1 MVLSSFFIPL
11 YWINLNEMKNT
22 IYILLSL
29 LFFTLKI
36 QAQDLLKFN
45 VLNMDNGLSD
55 NTILSITKGPEG
67 FLWFGSSNGLNKYD
81 GKTIKVFKIS
91 RNTNNIISRI
101 IPIGS
106 NFLFILSHNNLY
118 LFNKRLE
125 KFSPITFRNEKSE
138 QGILDFSI
146 DTNSQCWSIT
156 KDGLYRIDLSQI
168 KIDENSD
175 TIFLRNEKIEC
186 PENKLKIIYTDQ
198 NSNNTFLAT
207 SDGQVLSLN
216 NENKKVQYICKI
228 PLKKELGIYSLF
240 YDMGQLWI
248 TTLEEGIFL
257 YDMVSQKLKHWTS
270 PKNGSSDQLSH
281 NDVYQILPFDEGKYL
296 ALTWNG
302 YTIFERM
309 DDNTYQLQAYHF
321 PYSQD
326 QYAETRMKTG
336 FYDKEGLIW
345 IGTEGGGIL
354 YADLREVFYKQYV
367 QKHANEICSIL
378 MDNKNYIWLTTFNKG
393 IMRSSEAFD
402 FKKRLDF
409 ESINIPLFNT
419 STFLSGACYTNNKLW
434 FGTSNG
440 NLIRINPTNLKS
452 WEYISLHHPLKLKT
466 NIWSILPISD
476 DEGYASTESGLFYIN
491 WKKYESEF
499 IDWGKSIQESS
510 ISIRAITID
519 NSKRLWLGTYN
530 GLVMLQPSDN
540 SHNKYYHKKGYE
552 EYFDKSITYKEIRAL
567 YKDSNNMLWIG
578 YQGLGLA
585 KLSLSEDKIVNLYT
599 TEDGLCSNF
608 TSAITEDKNQYI
620 WIGSN
625 SGISRIS
632 KHLNSFYN
640 YYISGSNR
648 SVYAKNGV
656 LFWGNHSMLT
666 YFKPQKLNIDYT
678 AQQGKVYFTDLEINH
693 VPVKI
698 NDTINN
704 QIILKEAL
712 NYTKTVKLNYE
723 NRNFSI
729 SFTNLSYLNKQQKYL
744 YRLSPYQKDWI
755 ITNEANK
762 ISYVNVPAGEYTFQ
776 VKTIFQ
782 NQKVGPLCEMKFI
795 ITPHW
800 SETVWFRLIITCI
813 VFILIIMAIRY
824 FYIKQKRKQ
833 HELKLEHELS
843 IAKMERDQEIELRK
857 ERESFFTTTAHELRT
872 PLTLIISPLQD
883 LLNRINSSHPFY
895 GKLSLI
901 LKYALG
907 LQTQTDRLLYI
918 QKIEAGMVKLQLSEI
933 NINHLLDDIAQ
944 DFVILAQKQNIN
956 YEYKSIDNDIYIWG
970 DREKLSSV
978 IQNLISNSFKYTPT
992 EGHIK
997 VSLSKKEI
1005 DRQYFVCIEIEDS
1018 GCGIDPKIK
1027 ETIFNSYETGNNT
1040 PLFSSSI
1047 GLGLKI
1053 AKSITEMHHGQ
1064 ILVNSEKGHG
1074 TTFFVYIPLGKE
1086 HFKTDEYCIVRTDE
1100 HIKNTDIVPTIN
1112 VSEKQDSETNNY
1124 KRGYTVLIIEDNK
1137 DMRQYVS
1144 SIFQKSYKVLQAEN
1158 GEIGLEMA
1166 IKHNPDIIISDV
1178 MMPVMDGL
1186 EFCSQLR
1193 SNQQIAQIPIIM
1205 LTAKSEDEDYIQA
1218 SESGADDYIRKPFN
1232 PEVLLSKT
1240 KHLLKMRR
1248 QLKQIYTKAL
1258 LNTPKQKTEEDTETN
1273 IDPFMQQI
1281 ISCIEANIS
1290 NSDFNAKQLADIMN
1304 MSQATLYRKLKKH
1317 TDLTAVELIRNMRMT
1332 QAALLLTNS
1341 EYSIVEIAERVG
1353 FNDLPTFRKH
1363 FTDMFGTSPSK
1374 YHESHSEK
1382 L

>member
-1 MVLSSFFIPL
+1 
-11 YWINLNEMKNT
+11 MKNT
-22 IYILLSL
+22 LYIFLSL
-29 LFFTLKI
+29 LLFTLKI
-36 QAQDLLKFN
+36 LAQEQLNFK
-45 VLNMDNGLSD
+45 VLNMDDGLSD

-81 GKTIKVFKIS
+81 GKIIKVFKIS
-91 RNTNNIISRI
+91 QHTNNQINKI
-101 IPIGS
+101 IPLGS
-106 NFLFILSHNNLY
+106 NFLIILSQNNLY
-118 LFNKRLE
+118 LFNKRFENFLNIAYQ
-125 KFSPITFRNEKSE
+125 KEKSGH
-138 QGILDFSI
+138 GIIDFSL
-146 DTNSQCWSIT
+146 DANNQCWAIT
-156 KDGLYRIDLSQI
+156 DDGLFCLDLSQI
-168 KIDENSD
+168 NISEKSD
-175 TIFLRNEKIEC
+175 SVFLKKEKIAYST
-186 PENKLKIIYTDQ
+186 KKFQVIYTDF

-207 SDGQVLSLN
+207 SDGKVLSLDTN
-216 NENKKVQYICKI
+216 NKNIKEICTI

-240 YDMGQLWI
+240 YDMEQLWI

-257 YDMVSQKLKHWTS
+257 YDMVSQKLQHWIS
-270 PKNGSSDQLSH
+270 PNNGSSYQLSH
-281 NDVYQILPFDEGKYL
+281 NDVYQILPFDERKYL
-296 ALTWNG
+296 SLTWNG
-302 YTIFERM
+302 YTIFEHM
-309 DDNTYQLQAYHF
+309 DNNTYRLKAYHF
-321 PYSQD
+321 PYTQNR
-326 QYAETRMKTG
+326 YAETRMKTG
-336 FYDKEGLIW
+336 FYDKKGLIW

-354 YADLREVFYKQYV
+354 YADLREVFYKQYI
-367 QKHANEICSIL
+367 QKHANEISSIM
-378 MDNKNYIWLTTFNKG
+378 MDNNDYIWLSTYHKG
-393 IMRSSEAFD
+393 IMRSTEPFD
-402 FKKRLDF
+402 LKNQLDF
-409 ESINIPLFNT
+409 EKINIPQIKT
-419 STFLSGACYTNNKLW
+419 GYFLSGASYTNNKLW
-434 FGTSNG
+434 YGTSNG
-440 NLIRINPTNLKS
+440 TIMRINPIDKKNR
-452 WEYISLHHPLKLKT
+452 EFISLHHPLKLKT
-466 NIWSILPISD
+466 DIWTILPISE
-476 DEGYASTESGLFYIN
+476 DEGYAGTENGLFYVN
-491 WKKYESEF
+491 WKKNESKF
-499 IDWGKSIQESS
+499 INWENSIQESS

-519 NSKRLWLGTYN
+519 DSNRLWIGTYK
-530 GLVMLQPSDN
+530 GLVMLQYSKDN
-540 SHNKYYHKKGYE
+540 PNAFYIKKDYE
-552 EYFDKSITYKEIRAL
+552 KSFNKSITYKEIRAL
-567 YKDSNNMLWIG
+567 YKDSNDILWIG
-578 YQGLGLA
+578 YLGLGLA
-585 KLSLSEDKIVNLYT
+585 KLSLSENKITNLYT

-608 TSAITEDKNQYI
+608 ISAITEDENQYI

-632 KHLNSFYN
+632 KHVNSFYN

-648 SVYAKNGV
+648 SVYSKHGL

-666 YFKPQKLNIDYT
+666 YFPLKKLNIDYT
-678 AQQGKVYFTDLEINH
+678 AQQGKVYFTDLEVNH

-698 NDTINN
+698 NETINN
-704 QIILKEAL
+704 QVILKEAL
-712 NYTKTVKLNYE
+712 SYTKTVKLNYE
-723 NRNFSI
+723 NRNFAI

-744 YRLSPYQKDWI
+744 YRLYPYQENWI

-762 ISYVNVPAGEYTFQ
+762 ISYDHVPAGKYTFQ
-776 VKTIFQ
+776 VKTILQ
-782 NQKVGPLCEMKFI
+782 NQDEGPLCEMKFI

-1005 DRQYFVCIEIEDS
+1005 DRQNFVCIEIEDS

-1193 SNQQIAQIPIIM
+1193 SNQQIAHIPIIM

-1218 SESGADDYIRKPFN
+1218 SESGADDYIRKHFN
-1232 PEVLLSKT
+1232 PVVLLSKT

-1290 NSDFNAKQLADIMN
+1290 NSDFNAKQLADIMH

-1332 QAALLLTNS
+1332 KAALLLTNS

-1374 YHESHSEK
+1374 YHENHSDK

>member
-1 MVLSSFFIPL
+1 
-11 YWINLNEMKNT
+11 MKNT
-22 IYILLSL
+22 LYILLCL
-29 LFFTLKI
+29 LLFTLKI
-36 QAQDLLKFN
+36 QAQGLLKFN

-91 RNTNNIISRI
+91 RNNNDLISKI
-101 IPIGS
+101 TPLDS
-106 NFLFILSHNNLY
+106 NFLLILSHNNLY
-118 LFNKRLE
+118 LFNKRSE
-125 KFSPITFRNEKSE
+125 KFSPIKFRKEELK

-146 DTNSQCWSIT
+146 DTNRFCWSIT
-156 KDGLYRIDLSQI
+156 KDGLYRINLSQI
-168 KIDENSD
+168 KIDESSD
-175 TIFLRNEKIEC
+175 TIFLRKEKIEC
-186 PENKLKIIYTDQ
+186 TKNKLKIIYTDQ

-216 NENKKVQYICKI
+216 NENKKVQYICTI

-257 YDMVSQKLKHWTS
+257 YDMVSQNLQHWTS

-302 YTIFERM
+302 YTMFERM
-309 DDNTYQLQAYHF
+309 NDNTYQLQAYHF
-321 PYSQD
+321 PYSQG

-354 YADLREVFYKQYV
+354 YADLREAFYKQYI
-367 QKHANEICSIL
+367 QKHANEISSIQ

-393 IMRSSEAFD
+393 LMRSIEPFD
-402 FKKRLDF
+402 LKKQLDF
-409 ESINIPLFNT
+409 EKINIPQFKTETL
-419 STFLSGACYTNNKLW
+419 LSGVSSSNNKLW
-434 FGTSNG
+434 FGTSEG
-440 NLIRINPTNLKS
+440 TLMRIDPTDGKCLD
-452 WEYISLHHPLKLKT
+452 YISLHHPLRLKT
-466 NIWSILPISD
+466 NIWSILPISE
-476 DEGYASTESGLFYIN
+476 DEGYAGTESGLFYIN
-491 WKKYESEF
+491 WRKHEYKF
-499 IDWGKSIQESS
+499 VDWKNSIQESS
-510 ISIRAITID
+510 TSIRAITID
-519 NSKRLWLGTYN
+519 NTKRLWIGTYN
-530 GLVMLQPSDN
+530 GLVMLQPSESN
-540 SHNKYYHKKGYE
+540 HNTFYQRKDYE
-552 EYFDKSITYKEIRAL
+552 KDFDKSITYKEIRAL
-567 YKDSNNMLWIG
+567 YKDSNDILWIG
-578 YQGLGLA
+578 YSGSGLA
-585 KLSLSEDKIVNLYT
+585 KFSLSENKIVNLYT

-608 TSAITEDKNQYI
+608 ITAITEDENQYI

-625 SGISRIS
+625 SGISRFS
-632 KHLNSFYN
+632 KHVNSFYN

-648 SVYAKNGV
+648 SVYAKNGL
-656 LFWGNHSMLT
+656 LFWGNHSVLT
-666 YFKPQKLNIDYT
+666 YFNPQKLNIDYT
-678 AQQGKVYFTDLEINH
+678 AKQGKVYFTDLEVNH

-704 QIILKEAL
+704 QVILKEAL
-712 NYTKTVKLNYE
+712 NYTETIKLNYD

-744 YRLSPYQKDWI
+744 YRLYPYQNNWI

-762 ISYVNVPAGEYTFQ
+762 ISYDHVPAGEYTFQ

-956 YEYKSIDNDIYIWG
+956 YEYKSIDNDIHIWG

-992 EGHIK
+992 EGHIT

-1005 DRQYFVCIEIEDS
+1005 DRQFFACIEIEDS

-1074 TTFFVYIPLGKE
+1074 TTFFVHIPLGKE
-1086 HFKTDEYCIVRTDE
+1086 HFKTDEYCIVKTDE
-1100 HIKNTDIVPTIN
+1100 QIKNTDILPVLN

-1124 KRGYTVLIIEDNK
+1124 KRGYTILIIEDNK

-1144 SIFQKSYKVLQAEN
+1144 SIFQKNYKVLQAEN
-1158 GEIGLEMA
+1158 GAEGLEMA
-1166 IKHNPDIIISDV
+1166 VKHNPDIIISDV

-1193 SNQQIAQIPIIM
+1193 NNQQIAHTPIIM

-1281 ISCIEANIS
+1281 ITCIEANIS

-1341 EYSIVEIAERVG
+1341 KYSIVEIAERVG

-1374 YHESHSEK
+1374 YHENHSEK

>member
-1 MVLSSFFIPL
+1 
-11 YWINLNEMKNT
+11 MKKT
-22 IYILLSL
+22 LYILLSL
-29 LFFTLKI
+29 LLLTLKI
-36 QAQDLLKFN
+36 QAQNLLNFN
-45 VLNMDNGLSD
+45 VLNMEDGLSD

-67 FLWFGSSNGLNKYD
+67 FLWFGSSSGLNQYD
-81 GKTIKVFKIS
+81 GKTVKVFKIS
-91 RNTNNIISRI
+91 QQTNKPINKI
-101 IPIGS
+101 IPLDS
-106 NFLFILSHNNLY
+106 NFLIILSQNNLY
-118 LFNKRLE
+118 LFNKQFE
-125 KFSPITFRNEKSE
+125 KFSSIIFQKEKSE
-138 QGILDFSI
+138 QDIIDFSL
-146 DTNSQCWSIT
+146 DTNNQCWTIT
-156 KDGLYRIDLSQI
+156 KEGLYQIDLSEI
-168 KIDENSD
+168 NITESSD
-175 TIFLRNEKIEC
+175 SIFMRNDKIEYSKKNL
-186 PENKLKIIYTDQ
+186 EVIYTDP
-198 NSNNTFLAT
+198 NSNNTFLAS
-207 SDGQVLSLN
+207 SDGKVLSLDTN
-216 NENKKVQYICKI
+216 NKKVKYICTI
-228 PLKKELGIYSLF
+228 PLEKQFSISSLF

-257 YDMVSQKLKHWTS
+257 YDMVSQKLQHWTS
-270 PKNGSSDQLSH
+270 PNNGNPDQLSH
-281 NDVYQILPFDEGKYL
+281 NDVYQILPFDEGKYI

-302 YTIFERM
+302 YTMFERM
-309 DDNTYQLQAYHF
+309 NDNTYRLNAHHF
-321 PYSQD
+321 PYSQY

-354 YADLREVFYKQYV
+354 YADLREIFYKQYI
-367 QKHANEICSIL
+367 QKHANEISSIL
-378 MDNKNYIWLTTFNKG
+378 IDNKDYIWLTTFHKG
-393 IMRSSEAFD
+393 LMRSIEPFD
-402 FKKRLDF
+402 LKKQLDF
-409 ESINIPLFNT
+409 EKINIPQFKTETL
-419 STFLSGACYTNNKLW
+419 LSGVSSSNNKLW
-434 FGTSNG
+434 FGTSEG
-440 NLIRINPTNLKS
+440 TLMRIDPTDGKCLD
-452 WEYISLHHPLKLKT
+452 YISLHHPLRLKT
-466 NIWSILPISD
+466 NIWSILPISE
-476 DEGYASTESGLFYIN
+476 DEGYAGTESGLFYIN
-491 WKKYESEF
+491 WRKHEYKF
-499 IDWGKSIQESS
+499 VDWKNSIQESS
-510 ISIRAITID
+510 TSIRAITID
-519 NSKRLWLGTYN
+519 NTKRLWIGTYN
-530 GLVMLQPSDN
+530 GLVMLQPSESN
-540 SHNKYYHKKGYE
+540 HNTFYQRKDYE
-552 EYFDKSITYKEIRAL
+552 KDFDKSITYKEIRAL
-567 YKDSNNMLWIG
+567 YKDSNDILWIG
-578 YQGLGLA
+578 YSGSGLA
-585 KLSLSEDKIVNLYT
+585 KFSLSENKIVNLYT

-608 TSAITEDKNQYI
+608 ITAITEDENQYI

-625 SGISRIS
+625 SGISRFS
-632 KHLNSFYN
+632 KHVNSFYN

-648 SVYAKNGV
+648 SVYAKNGL
-656 LFWGNHSMLT
+656 LFWGNHSVLT
-666 YFKPQKLNIDYT
+666 YFNPQKLNIDYT
-678 AQQGKVYFTDLEINH
+678 AKQGKVYFTDLEVNH

-704 QIILKEAL
+704 QVILKEAL
-712 NYTKTVKLNYE
+712 NYTETIKLNYD

-744 YRLSPYQKDWI
+744 YRLYPYQNNWI

-762 ISYVNVPAGEYTFQ
+762 ISYNHVPAGEYTFQ

-956 YEYKSIDNDIYIWG
+956 YEYKSIDNDIHIWG

-992 EGHIK
+992 EGHIT

-1005 DRQYFVCIEIEDS
+1005 DRQFFACIEIEDS
-1018 GCGIDPKIK
+1018 GCGIDSKIK

-1064 ILVNSEKGHG
+1064 IKVSSEKGHG

-1086 HFKTDEYCIVRTDE
+1086 HFKTDEYCIAKTDE
-1100 HIKNTDIVPTIN
+1100 HTKSYDVVPTIN
-1112 VSEKQDSETNNY
+1112 VSEKQEPDTDSY
-1124 KRGYTVLIIEDNK
+1124 KRGYTVLIVEDNK
-1137 DMRQYVS
+1137 DMGQYIS
-1144 SIFQKSYKVLQAEN
+1144 SIFQKKYKVLEAEN
-1158 GEIGLEMA
+1158 GKSGLDMA
-1166 IKHNPDIIISDV
+1166 VKYIPDIVISDI
-1178 MMPVMDGL
+1178 MMPVMDGF

-1193 SNQQIAQIPIIM
+1193 NNQQTAHIPIIM
-1205 LTAKSEDEDYIQA
+1205 LTAKYEDEDYIQA

-1232 PEVLLSKT
+1232 PEILLSKT
-1240 KHLLKMRR
+1240 EHLLKMRSK
-1248 QLKQIYTKAL
+1248 LKQIYTKAL
-1258 LNTPKQKTEEDTETN
+1258 LNTPKQKTEEDTDTQN

-1281 ISCIEANIS
+1281 ITCIEANIS
-1290 NSDFNAKQLADIMN
+1290 NSDFNAKQLAEILN

-1332 QAALLLTNS
+1332 QAALLLTS
-1341 EYSIVEIAERVG
+1341 GKYSIVEVAERVG

-1363 FTDMFGTSPSK
+1363 FSDMFGTSPSK
-1374 YHESHSEK
+1374 YNESH
-1382 L
+1382 LND

>member
-1 MVLSSFFIPL
+1 
-11 YWINLNEMKNT
+11 MKKT
-22 IYILLSL
+22 LYILLSL
-29 LFFTLKI
+29 LLLTLKI
-36 QAQDLLKFN
+36 QAQNLLNFN
-45 VLNMDNGLSD
+45 VLNMDDGLTD
-55 NTILSITKGPEG
+55 NTIQSITKDPEG
-67 FLWFGSSNGLNKYD
+67 FMWFGSSNGLNKYD
-81 GKTIKVFKIS
+81 GKTVKVFKIS
-91 RNTNNIISRI
+91 QQTNRPINRI
-101 IPIGS
+101 VPLDS
-106 NFLFILSHNNLY
+106 NLLLILSLNDLY
-118 LFNKRLE
+118 IFNKRFE
-125 KFSPITFRNEKSE
+125 KFSPILFQEEKTD
-138 QGILDFSI
+138 QGIIDFSL
-146 DTNSQCWSIT
+146 DTNNQCWTIN
-156 KDGLYRIDLSQI
+156 KEGLYQIDLSEI
-168 KIDENSD
+168 NITEYSD
-175 TIFLRNEKIEC
+175 SIYLKKEKIEY
-186 PENKLKIIYTDQ
+186 PKKDFKVIYTDP

-207 SDGQVLSLN
+207 YDGKVFSLDTN
-216 NENKKVQYICKI
+216 NKKVKHICTI
-228 PLKKELGIYSLF
+228 PLEKEFSVYSLF

-248 TTLEEGIFL
+248 TTLEKGIFL
-257 YDMVSQKLKHWTS
+257 YDMVSQKMQHWTS
-270 PKNGSSDQLSH
+270 PNNGNSDQLSH

-302 YTIFERM
+302 YTMFEQM
-309 DDNTYQLQAYHF
+309 NNNTYRLKAYHF
-321 PYSQD
+321 PYSQY

-354 YADLREVFYKQYV
+354 YADLREIFYKQYI
-367 QKHANEICSIL
+367 QKHANEISSIL
-378 MDNKNYIWLTTFNKG
+378 MDNKDYIWLTTFHKG
-393 IMRSSEAFD
+393 LMRSIEPFD
-402 FKKRLDF
+402 LKRQLDF
-409 ESINIPLFNT
+409 EKINIPQMKT
-419 STFLSGACYTNNKLW
+419 ETFLSGVSSPNNKLW
-434 FGTSNG
+434 FGTSEG
-440 NLIRINPTNLKS
+440 TLMRIDPNEGKCLD
-452 WEYISLHHPLKLKT
+452 YISLHHPLRLKT
-466 NIWSILPISD
+466 NIWSILSISE
-476 DEGYASTESGLFYIN
+476 DEGYAGTESGLFYIN
-491 WKKYESEF
+491 WKRHESKF
-499 IDWGKSIQESS
+499 INWGSNIQESS
-510 ISIRAITID
+510 SSIRAVAID
-519 NSKRLWLGTYN
+519 NSKRLWIGTYN
-530 GLVMLQPSDN
+530 GLVKLQYSGESSN
-540 SHNKYYHKKGYE
+540 TLYHEKDYE
-552 EYFDKSITYKEIRAL
+552 KNFNESIAYKEIRTL

-578 YQGLGLA
+578 YTGSGLA
-585 KLSLSEDKIVNLYT
+585 KLSLSENKIVNLYT

-608 TSAITEDKNQYI
+608 ITAITEDENQYI

-648 SVYAKNGV
+648 SVYAKHGL

-666 YFKPQKLNIDYT
+666 YFNPQMLNIDYT
-678 AQQGKVYFTDLEINH
+678 AQQGKVYFTDLEVNH
-693 VPVKI
+693 IPVKI

-704 QIILKEAL
+704 QVILKEAL
-712 NYTKTVKLNYE
+712 NYKKTVKLNYD
-723 NRNFSI
+723 NRNFAI

-744 YRLSPYQKDWI
+744 YRLYPYQDNWI

-762 ISYVNVPAGEYTFQ
+762 ISYDHVPAGEYTFQ

-1158 GEIGLEMA
+1158 GEIGLEMT